1 MSEFAVGD
9 SARFQVEG
17 TWSTGV
23 IVALNDKLAKI
34 SVPNIGVQWVPV
46 DLLYGCPD
54 APPAESV
61 NHAGDAPTNV
71 SRFHFIVLYEGAP
84 ATVMGV
90 DAGEMN
96 LSGIGWVP
104 LDDPKLGTFDRDGSE
119 DDDEEEEEDD
129 SEPEHTTAQECRS
142 ASLCG
147 PHYLGMVIVPSNDRC
162 AVSLITKV
170 TFQSVNKQKRQWY
183 VHFDDKVVA
192 LARLSKAYAVFRNT
206 GTALEQ
212 VPLP

>member
-1 MSEFAVGD
+1 MSGFAVGD
-9 SARFQVEG
+9 VVRFQVDDA
-17 TWSTGV
+17 WRTGV
-23 IVALNDKLAKI
+23 IMALNDKLAKI
-34 SVPNIGVQWVPV
+34 SLPNIGVQWVPV
-46 DLLYGCPD
+46 YMLCVCPD
-54 APPAESV
+54 APTAESV
-61 NHAGDAPTNV
+61 HHAGHAHTNV
-71 SRFHFIVLYEGAP
+71 SRFHFIVMYEGSP
-84 ATVMGV
+84 ANVMGV

-104 LDDPKLGTFDRDGSE
+104 LDDPKLDTFDRDGSE
-119 DDDEEEEEDD
+119 GDEEEND
-129 SEPEHTTAQECRS
+129 SESERTPAPERGS
-142 ASLCG
+142 ASLYG
-147 PHYLGMVIVPSNDRC
+147 PSYLGMVIIPNNDKC

-192 LARLSKAYAVFRNT
+192 LARLRKSYAVFRNT

>member
-1 MSEFAVGD
+1 MPEFAVGD
-9 SARFQVEG
+9 SVWFQVDDI
-17 TWSTGV
+17 WRTGV
-23 IVALNDKLAKI
+23 IMAINDKLAKV

-46 DLLYGCPD
+46 DLLYDYPG

-61 NHAGDAPTNV
+61 HHAGHAHTNV
-71 SRFHFIVLYEGAP
+71 SRFHFIVMYEGAP
-84 ATVMGV
+84 ANVMGV
-90 DAGEMN
+90 DASEMN

-119 DDDEEEEEDD
+119 DDDGEEDD
-129 SEPEHTTAQECRS
+129 SESEPTTAPESRS
-142 ASLCG
+142 ASLYG
-147 PHYLGMVIVPSNDRC
+147 PSYLGMVIIPNNDKC
-162 AVSLITKV
+162 VVSLITKV

-192 LARLSKAYAVFRNT
+192 LARLRKSYAVFRNT

>member
-1 MSEFAVGD
+1 MSDFAVGD
-9 SARFQVEG
+9 FVRFQVDDAWCTG
-17 TWSTGV
+17 TV
-23 IVALNDKLAKI
+23 MALNDKLAKI

-46 DLLYGCPD
+46 DMLYVPG
-54 APPAESV
+54 APPAEAIQ
-61 NHAGDAPTNV
+61 HAGHAHTNV
-71 SRFHFIVLYEGAP
+71 SRFHFIVMYEGAP
-84 ATVMGV
+84 ASVMGV

-104 LDDPKLGTFDRDGSE
+104 LDDPKLGTFDRDVSE
-119 DDDEEEEEDD
+119 GDDEEEND
-129 SEPEHTTAQECRS
+129 SESERTPAPESHS
-142 ASLCG
+142 ASVYG
-147 PHYLGMVIVPSNDRC
+147 PRYLGMAIIPNNNDKC

-192 LARLSKAYAVFRNT
+192 LARLRKSYSVFRNT
-206 GTALEQ
+206 GTAMEQ

>member
-1 MSEFAVGD
+1 MHEFAVGD
-9 SARFQVEG
+9 SVRLQVDD
-17 TWSTGV
+17 TCRTGV
-23 IVALNDKLAKI
+23 IMALNDKLAKV

-46 DLLYGCPD
+46 DLLYDCPG

-61 NHAGDAPTNV
+61 HHAGHAHTNV
-71 SRFHFIVLYEGAP
+71 ARFHFIVLYEGAP
-84 ATVMGV
+84 ANVLGV

-96 LSGIGWVP
+96 LSDIGWVP
-104 LDDPKLGTFDRDGSE
+104 LDDPKLGEFDRDGE
-119 DDDEEEEEDD
+119 YADEEEDD
-129 SEPEHTTAQECRS
+129 SEPEHTAAQECRS
-142 ASLCG
+142 ASLYG
-147 PHYLGMVIVPSNDRC
+147 PHYLGMVIVPRNDKC

-192 LARLSKAYAVFRNT
+192 LSRLSKAYAVFRNT

-212 VPLP
+212 VLLP

>member
-1 MSEFAVGD
+1 MPEFAVGEFV
-9 SARFQVEG
+9 RFQVDDA
-17 TWSTGV
+17 WCTGV
-23 IVALNDKLAKI
+23 IMALNDKLAKV

-46 DLLYGCPD
+46 YMLCVCPD
-54 APPAESV
+54 APTAESV
-61 NHAGDAPTNV
+61 HHAGHAHTNV
-71 SRFHFIVLYEGAP
+71 ARFHFSVLYEGAP
-84 ATVMGV
+84 ANVMGV

-104 LDDPKLGTFDRDGSE
+104 LDDPKLGTFDRDVSE
-119 DDDEEEEEDD
+119 DDEEEDA
-129 SEPEHTTAQECRS
+129 SESDHAGAQESGS
-142 ASLCG
+142 ASLYG
-147 PHYLGMVIVPSNDRC
+147 PYYLGMVIIPNNDKC

-192 LARLSKAYAVFRNT
+192 LSRLSKAYAVFRNT
-206 GTALEQ
+206 GNALEQ

>member
-1 MSEFAVGD
+1 MPEFAVGD
-9 SARFQVEG
+9 SVRFQVDD
-17 TWSTGV
+17 TWRTGV
-23 IVALNDKLAKI
+23 VVALNDKLAKV
-34 SVPNIGVQWVPV
+34 SVHNIGVQWVPV
-46 DLLYGCPD
+46 DLLYDYPG

-61 NHAGDAPTNV
+61 HHAGHAHTNV
-71 SRFHFIVLYEGAP
+71 ARFHLIVLYEGAP
-84 ATVMGV
+84 ANVLGV

-104 LDDPKLGTFDRDGSE
+104 LDDPKLGEFDKDVSE
-119 DDDEEEEEDD
+119 DDEEEDA
-129 SEPEHTTAQECRS
+129 SASEHTAAPESRS
-142 ASLCG
+142 ASLYG
-147 PHYLGMVIVPSNDRC
+147 PHYLGMVIIPNNDKC

-192 LARLSKAYAVFRNT
+192 LARLRKSYAVFRNT
-206 GTALEQ
+206 GAALEQ

>member
-1 MSEFAVGD
+1 MPEFVVGD
-9 SARFQVEG
+9 SVRFQVDD
-17 TWSTGV
+17 TWRTGV
-23 IVALNDKLAKI
+23 IMALNDKLAKV
-34 SVPNIGVQWVPV
+34 SMPNIWVQWVPV
-46 DLLYGCPD
+46 DVLYACPD
-54 APPAESV
+54 APPAEAV
-61 NHAGDAPTNV
+61 QHAGHANTNV
-71 SRFHFIVLYEGAP
+71 ARFHFIVLYEGAP
-84 ATVMGV
+84 TTVMGV

-104 LDDPKLGTFDRDGSE
+104 LDDPKLCPFDRDGSE
-119 DDDEEEEEDD
+119 DEEEDEDD
-129 SEPEHTTAQECRS
+129 SEPEHTAAQECRS

-147 PHYLGMVIVPSNDRC
+147 PHYLGMVIVPNNDKC
-162 AVSLITKV
+162 AISLITKV

-192 LARLSKAYAVFRNT
+192 LAKLRKAYAVFRNT

>member
-1 MSEFAVGD
+1 MHEFAVGD
-9 SARFQVEG
+9 SVRFQVDDA
-17 TWSTGV
+17 WRTGG
-23 IVALNDKLAKI
+23 IVALNDKLAKV
-34 SVPNIGVQWVPV
+34 SVQNIGVQWVPV
-46 DLLYGCPD
+46 DLLYDCPD
-54 APPAESV
+54 APPAEAV
-61 NHAGDAPTNV
+61 QHAGHAHTNV
-71 SRFHFIVLYEGAP
+71 SRFHFIVTYEGAST
-84 ATVMGV
+84 TVMGV

-96 LSGIGWVP
+96 LSGIGWVQ

-119 DDDEEEEEDD
+119 DDAEEEND
-129 SEPEHTTAQECRS
+129 SESERTPAPERDS
-142 ASLCG
+142 ASLYG
-147 PHYLGMVIVPSNDRC
+147 PHYLGMVAIPNNDKC

>member
-1 MSEFAVGD
+1 MPEFVVGD
-9 SARFQVEG
+9 SVRFQVDD
-17 TWSTGV
+17 TWRTGV
-23 IVALNDKLAKI
+23 IMALNDKLAKV

-46 DLLYGCPD
+46 DMLYGCLD
-54 APPAESV
+54 APPAEAV
-61 NHAGDAPTNV
+61 HHAGHAHTNV
-71 SRFHFIVLYEGAP
+71 SRFHFTVTYEGAP
-84 ATVMGV
+84 TTVMGV

-104 LDDPKLGTFDRDGSE
+104 LDDPKLGTFDSDVSE
-119 DDDEEEEEDD
+119 DDEEADD
-129 SEPEHTTAQECRS
+129 SEAEHTAAPKSCS
-142 ASLCG
+142 DSLCG
-147 PHYLGMVIVPSNDRC
+147 PHYLGMIVIPKNDKC

-170 TFQSVNKQKRQWY
+170 TFQSVNKKKRQWY